1 MTTFTF
7 ETYVERNEREYAVE
21 VEYRIV
27 PGCRATTLTPA
38 EPETVEI
45 TALRCDIDLTDAEL
59 DELED
64 EAFADAQEAIAEMR
78 EAAAEYAREAREE
91 AREEA
96 RWMGRAA

>member
-1 MTTFTF
+1 MQLTL

-21 VEYRIV
+21 VEYRVIAA
-27 PGCRATTLTPA
+27 RSATTLTPA
-38 EPETVEI
+38 EPETVELVRW
-45 TALRCDIDLTDAEL
+45 TTLGSDIDLTDAEL

-91 AREEA
+91 AR
-96 RWMGRAA
+96 WMGRAA